1 MTTDFATL
9 RYENRIPKSVL
20 LRRLIWKAVWIIAFR
35 PTPRWALHG
44 WRRQLLRAFGAKIGQ
59 GCRIAPS
66 CFVWAPWNLQMGE
79 YSALGDHV
87 DCYTMANIT
96 IGSKVAVSQRAFLCT
111 GSHDITSLRRP
122 LITAPIQIGNH
133 AWIAAEAM
141 VFPGVTI
148 GDGAVVGARSVVTR
162 DVPVWT
168 ICAGHPCRPIR
179 PRSLA
184 PDD

>member
-1 MTTDFATL
+1 M
-9 RYENRIPKSVL
+9 
-20 LRRLIWKAVWIIAFR
+20 
-35 PTPRWALHG
+35 
-44 WRRQLLRAFGAKIGQ
+44 
-59 GCRIAPS
+59 
-66 CFVWAPWNLQMGE
+66 
-79 YSALGDHV
+79 
-87 DCYTMANIT
+87 
-96 IGSKVAVSQRAFLCT
+96 
-111 GSHDITSLRRP
+111 
-122 LITAPIQIGNH
+122 GNH